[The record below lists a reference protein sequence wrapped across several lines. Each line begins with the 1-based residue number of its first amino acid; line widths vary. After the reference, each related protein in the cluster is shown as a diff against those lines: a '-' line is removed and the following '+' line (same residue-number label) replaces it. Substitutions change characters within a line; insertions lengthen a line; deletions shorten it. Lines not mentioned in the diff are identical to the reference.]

1 MCIKLD
7 FNFKNSLTPLCE
19 QKLKSSS
26 AQGEE
31 IIIYVFLTT
40 ERFFRDQEE
49 CLLLFFFHQLF
60 FASHDG
66 LTEKKEKDNVLKNC
80 NHINSVALR
89 LPLLGVFC
97 AKSQIPNQKIKAQC
111 STYFPLENFREEK
124 MIRNFRN
131 CPEFWQKNTNH
142 HYIVDGVA
150 IDKLTELHN
159 T

>member
-1 MCIKLD
+1 MKISQNFVAFSEYMNFIKLD

-40 ERFFRDQEE
+40 ERLFRDQEE

-66 LTEKKEKDNVLKNC
+66 LTEKK
-80 NHINSVALR
+80 R
-89 LPLLGVFC
+89 
-97 AKSQIPNQKIKAQC
+97 KIM
-111 STYFPLENFREEK
+111 S
-124 MIRNFRN
+124 
-131 CPEFWQKNTNH
+131 
-142 HYIVDGVA
+142 
-150 IDKLTELHN
+150 
-159 T
+159 

>member
-1 MCIKLD
+1 MGIKLD
-7 FNFKNSLTPLCE
+7 CNFKNNLNSLCE

-66 LTEKKEKDNVLKNC
+66 LTEKKDNVLKNC

-111 STYFPLENFREEK
+111 STYFPLENYREEK
-124 MIRNFRN
+124 MIRHFRN
-131 CPEFWQKNTNH
+131 CSEFWQKK
-142 HYIVDGVA
+142 Y
-150 IDKLTELHN
+150 KSSLHC
-159 T
+159 

>member
-1 MCIKLD
+1 MWWISVMGIKLD
-7 FNFKNSLTPLCE
+7 CNFKNSLTPLCE

-60 FASHDG
+60 
-66 LTEKKEKDNVLKNC
+66 LLPTMVWQKKKKDNVLKNC

-89 LPLLGVFC
+89 LPLLGVLFC

-111 STYFPLENFREEK
+111 STYLLSSRKFSWR
-124 MIRNFRN
+124 
-131 CPEFWQKNTNH
+131 KNDTSF
-142 HYIVDGVA
+142 
-150 IDKLTELHN
+150 
-159 T
+159 

>member
-1 MCIKLD
+1 MS
-7 FNFKNSLTPLCE
+7 KNSRARV
-19 QKLKSSS
+19 LKGRRSL
-26 AQGEE
+26 
-31 IIIYVFLTT
+31 FT
-40 ERFFRDQEE
+40 FFWPPKDSFAIKKNV
-49 CLLLFFFHQLF
+49 CYCFSFTNFF

-66 LTEKKEKDNVLKNC
+66 LTEKKNVLKNC

-97 AKSQIPNQKIKAQC
+97 AKSQIPNQKIKAHC

-124 MIRNFRN
+124 MIRHFRN
-131 CPEFWQKNTNH
+131 CSEFWQKNTNH